1 MIPEVNYWAVIV
13 ATVSTVV
20 VGAVWYTPKVFG
32 GRWTELTRVGPK
44 SPNQPIVW
52 PSVVAVLGGFVTA
65 WVLAG
70 ATYISWEF
78 YEGTF
83 LMAAIVTAVLL
94 WIGFTVARI
103 AMHDAFEGRP
113 AALTILNLGHEL
125 VTILVIAVIIGVW
138 PPAGV

>member
-1 MIPEVNYWAVIV
+1 MIPEVNYWAVIA
-13 ATVSTVV
+13 ATLSTVV
-20 VGAVWYTPKVFG
+20 VGTVWYTPKVFG
-32 GRWTELTRVGPK
+32 NRWMELTRVDPK
-44 SPNQPIVW
+44 SPDVPTVW
-52 PSVVAVLGGFVTA
+52 PFVVAIVGGFVTA

-83 LMAAIVTAVLL
+83 FLAAIVTAVLL

-113 AALTILNLGHEL
+113 AALTTINLGHEL

-138 PPAGV
+138 PPAGI